1 MSYADEI
8 LTEKQRRV
16 LILNNY
22 PMDRVL
28 LEVAIGET
36 PNHVLF
42 GVEQLESEGIQP
54 IYLPYP
60 SVGAWAKLQNLLRM
74 LHLPLE
80 LGDLQQ
86 QVLAIKLARE
96 VDLIYAPCGS
106 QTHLLQ
112 YLRAF
117 GFFNLPIVT
126 LLHHPFPKGKL
137 DIFRNWQRNLFF
149 TGADRLLTLSKVLAA
164 ELLAQGI
171 PACKVCPLTWG
182 VDLSFYGAWRPPG
195 GNGVVATGRTGRD
208 FKTFAVAAK
217 LSGIPATVIGL
228 EGHLNDAVFHTSP
241 NVRIIEA
248 RNEQPAPGEDRGWI
262 KYPALCNHMRDHS
275 AIAIPL
281 FAQRNLAGLTGLMDA
296 LGLGRAVIMTRNSHI
311 DLDIEA
317 EGIGFWVEPGDV
329 DGWAHHLR
337 WIHQHPDEVQ
347 AMGFRARALA
357 ERGYCSNVFS
367 KQIAAML
374 HQLIPSGERI

>member
-1 MSYADEI
+1 
-8 LTEKQRRV
+8 LTKKQKRV

-28 LEVAIGET
+28 REVEIGET

-42 GVEQLESEGIQP
+42 GVQQLEAEGIEP

-60 SVGAWAKLQNLLRM
+60 AVGVWAKLQSLLSR

-86 QVLAIKLARE
+86 QLLAIKLSRKA
-96 VDLIYAPCGS
+96 DIIYAPCGS

-112 YLRAF
+112 YLRALGLF
-117 GFFNLPIVT
+117 KLPIVT
-126 LLHHPFPKGKL
+126 LLHHPFPKGRL
-137 DIFRNWQRNLFF
+137 DYFRNWQRNLFF
-149 TGADRLLTLSKVLAA
+149 AGADRLLTLSKALAA
-164 ELLAQGI
+164 ELLDHDI
-171 PACKVCPLTWG
+171 PARKVCPLTWG
-182 VDLSFYGAWRPPG
+182 VDLSFYGAWKPPG
-195 GNGVVATGRTGRD
+195 VNGVVATGRTGRD
-208 FKTFAVAAK
+208 FKTFAHAAK

-228 EGHLNDAVFHTSP
+228 EGHLNGAVFHTSP
-241 NVRIIEA
+241 NLRIIEA
-248 RNEQPAPGEDRGWI
+248 RNEEPVPGEDRGWI
-262 KYPALCNHMRDHS
+262 KYPDLCNQMRDHA

-317 EGIGFWVEPGDV
+317 EGIGFWVDPGDV
-329 DGWAHHLR
+329 DGWAHHLL
-337 WIHQHPDEVQ
+337 WIYQHPDRVQ

-357 ERGYCSNVFS
+357 ERGYCSIDFS
-367 KQIAAML
+367 KQISALL
-374 HQLIPSGERI
+374 HQLIGSCESK

>member
-1 MSYADEI
+1 
-8 LTEKQRRV
+8 LTKKQRRV

-22 PMDRVL
+22 PMDRVMR
-28 LEVAIGET
+28 EVAMGET

-42 GVEQLESEGIQP
+42 GVQQLKSEGIQP

-60 SVGAWAKLQNLLRM
+60 SVGVWSTLQRLLHL

-86 QVLAIKLARE
+86 QILAIKLSRQA
-96 VDLIYAPCGS
+96 DIIYAPCGS

-117 GFFNLPIVT
+117 GFFKLPIVT

-137 DIFRNWQRNLFF
+137 DFFRNWQRHLFF
-149 TGADRLLTLSKVLAA
+149 SGADRLLTLSKALASD
-164 ELLAQGI
+164 LLAQGF
-171 PACKVCPLTWG
+171 PARKVFALTWG

-208 FKTFAVAAK
+208 FPTFALAAK
-217 LSGIPATVIGL
+217 LSGVPATVICL
-228 EGHLNDAVFHTSP
+228 EGHLNNAVFHTCP
-241 NVRIIEA
+241 NLRIIEA
-248 RNEQPAPGEDRGWI
+248 RNEEPVPGDDRGWI

-296 LGLGRAVIMTRNSHI
+296 LGLGRAVIMTRNRHI

-317 EGIGFWVEPGDV
+317 EGIGFWVDPGDV
-329 DGWAHHLR
+329 DGWVHHLR
-337 WIHQHPDEVQ
+337 WIHHHPDEVQ

-357 ERGYCSNVFS
+357 ERSYRSNAFS
-367 KQIAAML
+367 NQIAALL
-374 HQLIPSGERI
+374 HQLIASGERV